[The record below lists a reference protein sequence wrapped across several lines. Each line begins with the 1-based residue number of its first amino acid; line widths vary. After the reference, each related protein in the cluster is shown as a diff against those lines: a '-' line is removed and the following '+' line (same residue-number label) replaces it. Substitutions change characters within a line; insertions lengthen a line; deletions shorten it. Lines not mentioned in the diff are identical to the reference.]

1 MGRPPAIGHVQL
13 SAGTPRVVAAGGEA
27 ELDALTR
34 AAGAD
39 VVELRADL
47 FEDPRPENV
56 TAALVRLRAA
66 GRPVILTVRAA
77 AEGGRPLDE
86 ARRHALYTA
95 GLPHVDAIDLESAS
109 AALVADVVPRARTAG
124 RTVILS
130 AHAFDAMPPEDAL
143 RGTIERAAGLGAALT
158 KIAALA
164 CDVEEL
170 RRLLAV
176 TLATCDRH
184 VVMLAM
190 GPMGPLSR
198 LVLPAAGSLLTY
210 GHVGRPTAPGQLGV
224 AELAAELRR
233 LYPS

>member
-1 MGRPPAIGHVQL
+1 
-13 SAGTPRVVAAGGEA
+13 
-27 ELDALTR
+27 
-34 AAGAD
+34 
-39 VVELRADL
+39 
-47 FEDPRPENV
+47 
-56 TAALVRLRAA
+56 
-66 GRPVILTVRAA
+66 
-77 AEGGRPLDE
+77 
-86 ARRHALYTA
+86 
-95 GLPHVDAIDLESAS
+95 
-109 AALVADVVPRARTAG
+109 
-124 RTVILS
+124 VILS

-143 RGTIERAAGLGAALT
+143 RAAIERAAELGADLT

-164 CDVEEL
+164 GDAEEL

-176 TLATCDRH
+176 TLAARDRH
-184 VVMLAM
+184 VVTLAM